1 MGFQPELKILIGRER
16 IDTVVS
22 RLAAEINRDY
32 QNRELIVIGVL
43 CGAFVFLADLVRR
56 LEMPL
61 EVDFVGLSSY
71 GGGQQSSGE
80 IQVTKCPACQLGGK
94 HVLVVEDITD
104 TGLTS
109 GFLLKHLGQ
118 QKPASLKLCTLLDK
132 AARRRVPVAIDYR
145 GFSVPDKFLV
155 GYGLDCGGKYRN
167 LPDIYYMED
176 EASGQ

>member
-22 RLAAEINRDY
+22 RLAAEINKDY
-32 QNRELIVIGVL
+32 QNRELTVIGVL
-43 CGAFVFLADLVRR
+43 CGAFVFLADLIRR

-71 GGGQQSSGE
+71 GAGQESSGE
-80 IQVTKCPACQLGGK
+80 IRLTKSPTCQLSNK
-94 HVLVVEDITD
+94 HVLIVEDITD

-109 GFLLKHLGQ
+109 NFLLKYLKQ
-118 QKPASLKLCTLLDK
+118 QKPASLKLCTLMDK
-132 AARRRVPVAIDYR
+132 AARRQVSLVINYR
-145 GFSVPDKFLV
+145 GFTVPDKFLV

-167 LPDIYYMED
+167 LPDINYIED
-176 EASGQ
+176 ETKDQ